1 MFGQNL
7 LPMGGLL
14 SAFTGAPP
22 RKPITPSTV
31 VNAPAPPV
39 SAFMS
44 RFVAGVS
51 IPTKPKT
58 FTAGVAKP
66 PSSPAPVTS
75 SQTHGGLVGGGF
87 MGGVARGPVARL
99 Y

>member
-66 PSSPAPVTS
+66 ASSPAPVTF
-75 SQTHGGLVGGGF
+75 VGGGF
-87 MGGVARGPVARL
+87 MGGAARGPVSRL